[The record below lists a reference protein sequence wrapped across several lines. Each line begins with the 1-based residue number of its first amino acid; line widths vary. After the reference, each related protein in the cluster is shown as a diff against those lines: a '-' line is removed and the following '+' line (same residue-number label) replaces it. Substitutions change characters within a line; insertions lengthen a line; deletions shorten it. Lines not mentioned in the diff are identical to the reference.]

1 MTMLLLL
8 RLLPNRVVAEGGPR
22 PCGCHSWHHQELYF
36 GLLPFA
42 TMLRW
47 GHE

>member
-22 PCGCHSWHHQELYF
+22 PCGCHSWHHQELDF
-36 GLLPFA
+36 WLA
-42 TMLRW
+42 TIRHDVEM
-47 GHE
+47 GP